1 MNNFSLWAMR
11 WHVPDAAIQELLSL
25 YGADANHTGGN
36 MSEAAITQRVRLRA
50 SQQGAR
56 LWRNNV
62 GVWIDDRG
70 VPVRYGLCNES
81 AGQNKKLKSSDLIGI
96 TPVLIL
102 PDMVGLTLGVFTAY
116 ELKAGDWKYSNSKR
130 EQAQFSY
137 INLVSS
143 MGGIAKF
150 INSED
155 QL

>member
-1 MNNFSLWAMR
+1 MLWAMR
-11 WHVPDAAIQELLSL
+11 WHVPDAAVQELLNL
-25 YGADANHTGGN
+25 YGVDIAATSNK
-36 MSEAAITQRVRLRA
+36 SEAAITQRVRLKA
-50 SQQGAR
+50 SQKGAR

-62 GVWIDDRG
+62 GVWMDERG

-81 AGQNKKLKSSDLIGI
+81 AAMNKQLKSSDLIGI
-96 TPVLIL
+96 TPVLIA
-102 PDMVGLTLGVFTAY
+102 PQHVGQTLGVFTAY
-116 ELKAGDWKYSNSKR
+116 ELKAGNWKHSGNKR
-130 EQAQFSY
+130 EQAQFNY